1 MKTRKLP
8 SDDPEQFYKEN
19 ERTRE
24 LLLSWIKSNLIQ
36 GGNKSRGSYEL
47 KEMFSYATSIYIPN
61 GTMKAA
67 LKISGFK
74 PKDESSHNWSFKIQK
89 DSPGITKFY
98 K

>member
-1 MKTRKLP
+1 MKQRNLP
-8 SDDPEQFYKEN
+8 SDNPEQFYKES
-19 ERTRE
+19 ERNKK
-24 LLLSWIKSNLIQ
+24 LLLSWIKENLVP

-47 KEMFSYATSIYIPN
+47 KEIYSYATGIYIPN
-61 GTMKAA
+61 GTMKEA

-74 PKDESSHNWSFKIQK
+74 PKDETSNNWSFKVQK